1 MLNARNIFGDT
12 AALAASAAAATA
24 IRGIV
29 ALALVRYLGPA
40 DYGALAAAVA
50 LATLACYMVD
60 LGTGYNV
67 IRAISRT
74 PKEAPAHLGNALLA
88 TAIALVALTALLNGV
103 VWSFDYPSGARMLM
117 PLLGVGLLLQ
127 SARAPFHGAL
137 RAIGRAGRSAISE
150 GSGALILGAMC
161 AAGVLLGQ
169 PLGYFGV
176 MHLVTGIGGFAV
188 AAAMTLRLLLP
199 RPRPAALPAFVKAG
213 LPFAAS
219 SVFYV
224 IYGQIDT
231 VMLAN
236 MRGAAEVGIYSAAYK
251 LVALMNLVPAAL
263 SAAILPRAFALGPTA
278 RNRLRALF
286 GANARYL
293 AAIAIPVAATIG
305 IFAGPIREIL
315 MGEAY
320 AGTELLLRILA
331 IQIVLRF
338 LSYAPA
344 DALYALGR
352 ERSRVAIQGSAAA
365 VNIVLN
371 LMLIPRIGAAGAAIA
386 TVATEVL
393 VLALMTRQASLSLGG
408 LGVAASTLRP
418 IAAAAIPIAWLVSN
432 PPIHLL
438 GIATALLGSG
448 LLYCIGLFAL
458 GFFKESERRRIR
470 EATVGR
476 LRG

>member
-12 AALAASAAAATA
+12 AVLAASAAATTA

-29 ALALVRYLGPA
+29 ALALVRYLGPS
-40 DYGALAAAVA
+40 DYGALAAALA
-50 LATLACYMVD
+50 LATLACYVVD

-67 IRAISRT
+67 VRAISRT

-103 VWSFDYPSGARMLM
+103 VWSFEYPAGARMLM
-117 PLLGVGLLLQ
+117 PLLGVGVLLQ
-127 SARAPFHGAL
+127 SARSPFHGAL
-137 RAIGRAGRSAISE
+137 RALGRVGRSAVSE
-150 GSGALILGAMC
+150 SSGALILAAMC
-161 AAGVLLGQ
+161 AAGVLLGR

-176 MHLVTGIGGFAV
+176 MHLVTGLGGIAV
-188 AAAMTLRLLLP
+188 AAVLAMQLVRP
-199 RPRPAALPAFVKAG
+199 RPRPSALPAFVKAG

-219 SVFYV
+219 SAFFV

-263 SAAILPRAFALGPTA
+263 SAAILPRAFSLGPTA
-278 RNRLRALF
+278 TDRLRTLF
-286 GANARYL
+286 GTNARYL
-293 AAIAIPVAATIG
+293 AAIALPVAATIG
-305 IFAGPIREIL
+305 IFAKPIREIL

-320 AGTELLLRILA
+320 AGTELLLQILA
-331 IQIVLRF
+331 IQVVLRF

-365 VNIVLN
+365 INIALN
-371 LMLIPRIGAAGAAIA
+371 LLLIPRIGAAGAAVA
-386 TVATEVL
+386 TVATEML
-393 VLALMTRQASLSLGG
+393 VLGLMTRQASLSLDG
-408 LGVAASTLRP
+408 LGVARSALRP
-418 IAAAAIPIAWLVSN
+418 IAAAAIPVAWLVSN
-432 PPIHLL
+432 PPTHVW
-438 GIATALLGSG
+438 GIAAALLGSG
-448 LLYCIGLFAL
+448 ACYCVGLFAL
-458 GFFKESERRRIR
+458 GFFTESERRRIR
-470 EATVGR
+470 EATIAK